1 MGLRTI
7 LEVTRAGRAGRVVG
21 GRLGAVGLVR
31 AGVLPTLGGAGVRIG
46 RGTVGQQAEGPLTPW
61 EETGSGGLDTWFE
74 SPVGHDAMAEGSGG
88 EPGGSYEYL
97 SLMEHY
103 LATLEGE
110 KRHEGYQRSPS
121 QAGTSRGGIR
131 RSTGSGMHRSALLPL
146 QTYQLGISG

>member
-1 MGLRTI
+1 M
-7 LEVTRAGRAGRVVG
+7 
-21 GRLGAVGLVR
+21 
-31 AGVLPTLGGAGVRIG
+31 RIG
-46 RGTVGQQAEGPLTPW
+46 RETVGQEDEGPLTPW

-110 KRHEGYQRSPS
+110 KTHEGYYEAHLRREHPVEEYGEAQVRECIAAHSYRYRPIS
-121 QAGTSRGGIR
+121 SASRARLLCARAIR
-131 RSTGSGMHRSALLPL
+131 PVS
-146 QTYQLGISG
+146 